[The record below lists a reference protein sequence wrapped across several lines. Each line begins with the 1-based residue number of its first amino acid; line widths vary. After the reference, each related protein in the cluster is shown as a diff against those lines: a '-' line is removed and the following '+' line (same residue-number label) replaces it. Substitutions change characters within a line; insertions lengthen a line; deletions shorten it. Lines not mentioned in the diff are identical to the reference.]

1 MKIDGAWRLELPEF
15 LGSGRPKPTNSG
27 SFGRKALAVAL
38 CLCLTPA
45 GAAPLWAQEAAA
57 ILSPESGP
65 APAVAPVQL
74 QNIAPAGLD
83 FNDAATISAET
94 AFKNLPAGAIETGNL
109 NAPAAMPENAP
120 AVEAAAPATAKTASV
135 EAPDKIPS
143 VAPVSTS
150 VQAAPAAALKQSPRK
165 TLKTVL
171 SRLTKSL
178 AAFVSPA
185 ARKGSGF
192 NSSARLSQSFDGAA
206 VEAGGRAVPGALSK
220 RTLAPGAMRLSQAEL
235 TVAEHEKVINPII
248 ADAFAAG
255 KAKLVSPG
263 TPDYELLD
271 PMEDYAKAGTKIYL
285 IEMERRAFS
294 RRAKRLAKAAV
305 AEPPL
310 DIVVHPGHE
319 RNHVYYFS
327 FRKRLLTKLD
337 DESRAQ
343 IAQHEIYHIQN
354 PEKTETEVQDEAPL
368 PVIKLGAAARVRA
381 ALYAVWAFVISLR
394 RMMRG
399 DESLSHITQKYKK
412 AIFRARAFMVADAAL
427 YLTLGYLTGKLVDA
441 AGGAHIPKLLMPIVS
456 YIALTFLADILYF
469 CVELTHTLISQRA
482 NVRFTRDIR
491 DHLFAHLSSLSMNF
505 FHRNKPTELAPRLG
519 DDVSLLAT
527 KNVDIPVDIPYY
539 LFGLAFSTGM
549 MLWTNW
555 HVGLL
560 VMGSLPLFAFLSSK
574 VSDILAKLN
583 ERYTNKR
590 AAMMGYA
597 TDVFSIMESVKIF
610 GIEKEV
616 AKHFSASVADLQTVG
631 ESEVKAEAWYQVLVS
646 SLGDFS
652 TKILIVFIGTLEL
665 FLTGHPTVGTIMA
678 LQSYALAYD
687 EAISGLSE
695 SRTSFMEADGGS
707 QRVMKLLA
715 SKPEIADKP
724 DARLLGDLKGR
735 IEFKHVDFS
744 YPGGAPLLKDLSF
757 AIEPGQAVAFVG
769 ASGVG
774 KSTIV
779 HLMSRLYD
787 PKKGQILIDD
797 HDLKDVKRAS
807 YTKQLAIVPQDGG
820 LFRGSI
826 RDNLLAVK
834 PDAAKE
840 QIEAAINAAQ
850 AKFVFNPKIAR
861 RGLDTDIAQLS
872 GGERQRISI
881 VRALLRDAKIL
892 FLDEATSALDNK
904 TEGAFQ
910 RVLQRLMRGRTT
922 VMIAHRLTTVK
933 KADKIFVLD
942 EGRIAESGTHD
953 ELMAAKGKYYELWN
967 AEETPRD
974 AAVKAGGR
982 AVPDAILENASA
994 SGAAARAPKIEAGT
1008 PESGEPAGD

>member
-1 MKIDGAWRLELPEF
+1 MKTDGAW
-15 LGSGRPKPTNSG
+15 
-27 SFGRKALAVAL
+27 RKALAVAL

-65 APAVAPVQL
+65 APAVAPIQF
-74 QNIAPAGLD
+74 QNIAPTGLN
-83 FNDAATISAET
+83 FNGGA
-94 AFKNLPAGAIETGNL
+94 AFKNLPTDVIKTGNL
-109 NAPAAMPENAP
+109 NAPAALPENAP
-120 AVEAAAPATAKTASV
+120 AVEAAKT
-135 EAPDKIPS
+135 PS
-143 VAPVSTS
+143 AAPVSTS
-150 VQAAPAAALKQSPRK
+150 VQVAPAAALKQSPHK

-185 ARKGSGF
+185 APGSDALSHG
-192 NSSARLSQSFDGAA
+192 SSGTARPPASTAARLSQSFDGAA
-206 VEAGGRAVPGALSK
+206 
-220 RTLAPGAMRLSQAEL
+220 LAPAARHAAAMRISQAEL

-255 KAKLVSPG
+255 KAELVSPG

-271 PMEDYAKAGTKIYL
+271 PEEDYAKAETKIYL
-285 IEMERRAFS
+285 IQMERRAFV

-310 DIVVHPGHE
+310 DVVVHPGRE
-319 RNHVYYFS
+319 RNQVYYFS
-327 FRKRLLTKLD
+327 FRKRLLGRLD
-337 DESRAQ
+337 DEARAL

-354 PEKTETEVQDEAPL
+354 PEKTETEAQDEAPL
-368 PVIKLGAAARVRA
+368 PAIKLGAAARVRG
-381 ALYAVWAFVISLR
+381 ALYSVWTFVISLR

-399 DESLSHITQKYKK
+399 DQSLAPITRKYKK
-412 AIFRARAFMVADAAL
+412 AILAARAFMVADAAL
-427 YLTLGYLTGKLVDA
+427 YLTLGCLTGKLVDA
-441 AGGAHIPKLLMPIVS
+441 AGGAHIPKLLMPVVS

-469 CVELTHTLISQRA
+469 GVELAHTLISQRA
-482 NVRFTRDIR
+482 GVRFTRDIR

-519 DDVSLLAT
+519 DDVNLLAT
-527 KNVDIPVDIPYY
+527 KNVDIPIDIPYY

-555 HVGLL
+555 HVGLM

-574 VSDILAKLN
+574 VSDILSKLN

-616 AKHFSASVADLQTVG
+616 SKHFSASVADLQTVG
-631 ESEVKAEAWYQVLVS
+631 ESEVKAESWYHVLSS
-646 SLGDFS
+646 SLGNFS
-652 TKILIVFIGTLEL
+652 TKILIIFIGTLEL
-665 FLTGHPTVGTIMA
+665 YFTGHPTVGTIMA
-678 LQSYALAYD
+678 LESYALAYD
-687 EAISGLSE
+687 EAISGLSD

-715 SKPEIADKP
+715 AKPDIADKP
-724 DARLLGDLKGR
+724 DAQPLGDLKGL
-735 IEFKHVDFS
+735 IEFRHVDFA

-757 AIEPGQAVAFVG
+757 TIEPGQAVAFVG

-787 PKKGQILIDD
+787 PKKGQVLIDGKN
-797 HDLKDVKRAS
+797 LKDVLRAS

-834 PDAAKE
+834 PDASKE

-904 TEGAFQ
+904 TEVAFQ

-922 VMIAHRLTTVK
+922 IMVAHRLTTVK

-942 EGRIAESGTHD
+942 EGRIAESGTHG

-967 AEETPRD
+967 AEETPHD
-974 AAVKAGGR
+974 
-982 AVPDAILENASA
+982 
-994 SGAAARAPKIEAGT
+994 AAARPAAGT
-1008 PESGEPAGD
+1008 PTRASKIETGTPENGEVSGD